1 MPSASAQ
8 TRKGIPM
15 LRTLRTTWP
24 LALAVLLLPGLLFAQ
39 AQARVEGTVVDEK
52 GTPVADAQ
60 VHITCEEIGYDQRL
74 TTNKKGRFAVLFVD
88 GTRNYEFRFEKDGHE
103 PVQERLKPE
112 VGGNLKKEFILP
124 TAGSGV
130 QGGTTETGPTA
141 DPAVNTFNEG
151 VTAFQGGDL
160 DTAKQKFHRAME
172 LNPKMI
178 EAPAAL
184 AGIYA
189 DAGDGD
195 QAIAMADKVLALDPA
210 NARAL
215 RVLYDIYDQRGDE
228 AKAADALERLKTAEG
243 GGAEAAIRLFNEGAE
258 AARLGDLERARAR
271 FEQALGVDP
280 ELAPAHGALAR
291 VYFVQEQYDQA
302 IAAAEK
308 AYELDPGQASVLKYA
323 YEGYRKKGDTEQA
336 RRVFD
341 QMSEADPAGTAG
353 ALYEN
358 GVAMFNAGNMAGA
371 QQALEQALQ
380 ADPDLPKAHYTLGLA
395 YANTGDSAKA
405 KEHLQRFLELAP
417 DDPDAATAKEMLD
430 YLG

>member
-1 MPSASAQ
+1 
-8 TRKGIPM
+8 
-15 LRTLRTTWP
+15 L
-24 LALAVLLLPGLLFAQ
+24 VPGLLFAQ
-39 AQARVEGTVVDEK
+39 AQARVQGTVVDEK
-52 GTPVADAQ
+52 GAPVAGAQ
-60 VHITCEEIGYDQRL
+60 VNITSAEIGYDQDFE
-74 TTNKKGRFAVLFVD
+74 TDKKGHFAVLFVD
-88 GTRNYEFRFEKDGHE
+88 GTRDYTIRFEKEGHA

-124 TAGSGV
+124 TAGSGAR
-130 QGGTTETGPTA
+130 GGATETETGPTA
-141 DPAVNTFNEG
+141 DPAVSVFNEG
-151 VTAFQGGDL
+151 VTAFQAGDL

-172 LNPKMI
+172 LNPQMV

-189 DAGDGD
+189 DAGDAD
-195 QAIAMADKVLALDPA
+195 QAIAMADQVLAIDPA

-215 RVLYDIYDQRGDE
+215 RVLYDVHNQRGDE
-228 AKAADALERLKTAEG
+228 AKAADALERLKSAEG
-243 GGAEAAIRLFNEGAE
+243 GGTEAAIRLFNEGAE

-291 VYFVQEQYDQA
+291 VYFSQEQYDQA

-323 YEGYRKKGDTEQA
+323 YEGYRKKGDAEQA

-341 QMSEADPAGTAG
+341 EMSTADPAGTAG

-395 YANTGDSAKA
+395 YANTGDTAKA
-405 KEHLQRFLELAP
+405 KEHLQRFVELAP
-417 DDPDAATAKEMLD
+417 DDPDAGTAKEMLE